1 MKLVTLSFIPVLT
14 RRCSTCKNMCP
25 RHPPPDKVQRCFPSW
40 IVKIMLV
47 RGCPSLCEAAAPSL
61 PDSSRNRAPPP
72 PALPAQPSVVST
84 CALGLA
90 PHLPHLPIHRPGLQ
104 LTSSVFCRKVG
115 WKETPCSSG
124 YSTDTPHPLPRRLSS
139 HHSSECNAL

>member
-61 PDSSRNRAPPP
+61 PDSSPRPAR
-72 PALPAQPSVVST
+72 PALR
-84 CALGLA
+84 CF
-90 PHLPHLPIHRPGLQ
+90 HLPHLPIHRPGLQ

-124 YSTDTPHPLPRRLSS
+124 YSTDTPHPLHRRLSS